1 MTRLYESCM
10 ALDTIDSDKYTPLR
24 KIINQMG
31 TINYILLLLWH
42 VYWER
47 ICYICYLIKE
57 IKFQQSPV
65 IYEVIMN
72 WCS

>member
-31 TINYILLLLWH
+31 TINYIFVVTH
-42 VYWER
+42 VYLER
-47 ICYICYLIKE
+47 IYYICYLIKE

-65 IYEVIMN
+65 IYEVVMN